1 MGSSNKATRSS
12 AAERLK
18 VAPGMT
24 LQDLYRPK
32 STDSSP
38 ARNPK
43 NNEIDSSPRK
53 TRNKSKNRFN
63 SMHRLTSIV
72 EEKDLIA
79 AKELNSLLDA
89 QAAAE
94 LEAKQA
100 AGNGAGGLSDKLSG
114 KSDNLN
120 QSEENKNSELVHS
133 VPIS

>member
-1 MGSSNKATRSS
+1 MGTHPIFESDFDCLTDTFCK
-12 AAERLK
+12 RLQ

-38 ARNPK
+38 ARNSK

-89 QAAAE
+89 Q
-94 LEAKQA
+94 Q
-100 AGNGAGGLSDKLSG
+100 
-114 KSDNLN
+114 KSADQNNVENLKN
-120 QSEENKNSELVHS
+120 CSASEESAKEKDSVELHS

>member
-1 MGSSNKATRSS
+1 MGSSDKTTRSS

-38 ARNPK
+38 ARNSK

-89 QAAAE
+89 QQKNNAE
-94 LEAKQA
+94 QNNAESLKNCSA
-100 AGNGAGGLSDKLSG
+100 
-114 KSDNLN
+114 
-120 QSEENKNSELVHS
+120 SEESAKEKDSVELHS

>member
-1 MGSSNKATRSS
+1 MGSSDKTTRSS

-38 ARNPK
+38 ARSSK

-89 QAAAE
+89 QQKLPVDSEQNHAE
-94 LEAKQA
+94 SSMMSHPK
-100 AGNGAGGLSDKLSG
+100 NC
-114 KSDNLN
+114 
-120 QSEENKNSELVHS
+120 SEEKEKDSVELHS